1 MKLSKIRKTRL
12 VSATNIFSS
21 RKEGRVA
28 VHFRV
33 RNRRTK
39 RSCCFEA
46 LYALLTFNTATPD
59 KFLSLL
65 KYCVAM
71 RVRKLK
77 QLLGKDHKKST
88 VRFENR
94 GGEEEG
100 NAQGENLVVILM
112 KRTAYQY
119 GS

>member
-1 MKLSKIRKTRL
+1 
-12 VSATNIFSS
+12 
-21 RKEGRVA
+21 VA

-46 LYALLTFNTATPD
+46 LYVLLTFNTATPN
-59 KFLSLL
+59 KFLSLI

-77 QLLGKDHKKST
+77 QLLGKDHKKGT
-88 VRFENR
+88 VRFDNR

-119 GS
+119 GSFSSEFSNRKKKRKTSIIMLLIVAF